1 MYIKQD
7 AWSKFFSTPLYDF
20 NPESLLFLKQS
31 GDAGYLAERDRL
43 FAAMYGEWDVLLKD
57 VNKMCN
63 AVSTLNYTV
72 VPTIEEGNEA
82 HATAKKV
89 ADIVKKA
96 LWMRSPNNELGEWRH
111 TFLQMIGT
119 LYHAICRSV
128 NVHEIIWERSA
139 GLVYPRCYAPVQ
151 PNYYGWAVQAKEPD
165 RLVLYRDGNPY
176 GKGEPFPKGK
186 FIVAINPNGP
196 DHPMRAA
203 QFISLVGWFGA
214 AKWGLPWLMKYCQ
227 VFGLPWRK
235 FTVGSEEDKA
245 AKLAELASNPVISDT
260 VVFGDENVE
269 IINAAASGA
278 SIPQAEILR
287 LAENACHKLI
297 LGQTLTS
304 DTSDNGGSLA
314 QAKVHAGV
322 MADEVMY
329 VGNYVCEILN
339 QQLIPE
345 IVRANFGAIP
355 VELIPEL
362 RCAVPQAEAN
372 LDQLQMYKGL
382 QEMGVRLVEADV
394 CDKFGVPIAGPDDKV
409 LEPAGQQAAQPGMPG
424 EVPQPDDEP
433 PTPGPQ
439 KPTLAEELNNEPIE
453 AAAAPD
459 VPDID
464 ALSAAAEAAAEDA
477 HRRWSEPFFKALAS
491 ALDQGMTPSE
501 ILSSLEDW
509 NPDTE
514 ALADALA
521 VTARVS
527 LGHGPDD
534 IEAAN
539 PGGCNQYGHGWVDN
553 ICPWGGGAGGG
564 SPMGTAGSPGGMFT
578 SGPNEG
584 NVSKG
589 IDPDEEKR
597 KKEEAAKAEAEAKR
611 KEAEAKAE
619 DERKAA
625 EEAKAKEEA
634 AKREAEEKAKREA
647 AERAKREAEERA
659 KKEAEE
665 KAKREEEERRAA
677 EEKARKEKEQKA
689 AEDDSGLDK
698 KANAKKVENAVA
710 SRAKKPKDT
719 SLIPMPVDKTPKMNA
734 PVELGNYAKMPTNDD
749 DKSAENLAIREAHAL
764 NLTNHQMQ
772 NWNSLS
778 VKQRA
783 LLKDYTDD
791 SFEDINRSLYDSRG
805 LISDRGLDYYMDM
818 QAEAVGLHQAI
829 NKFSTPYNMM
839 VTRGTDNAELVNM
852 GLGELMPSWGK
863 IDTTAVKAMQKKLTK
878 GEKIEYTNPAFSST
892 SLDSSNTQYKRS
904 VIIKTFVPKGTHA
917 VYAEPFSVYGKLKN
931 GLNTLTPNA
940 MLGVSPRGENELL
953 LNSGTKHRVLSVKVV
968 DNTLEIYTIVEQS

>member
-82 HATAKKV
+82 HATAQKV

-345 IVRANFGAIP
+345 IVRANFGTVP

-382 QEMGVRLVEADV
+382 QEMGVRLVESDV

-459 VPDID
+459 IPDID

-501 ILSSLEDW
+501 ILSSLEGW

-539 PGGCNQYGHGWVDN
+539 PGGCNQYGHGWVDK
-553 ICPWGGGAGGG
+553 ICPWGGGSGSG

-578 SGPNEG
+578 SGPNAG

-597 KKEEAAKAEAEAKR
+597 KKEEAAKAEADAKR

-619 DERKAA
+619 AERKAA

-634 AKREAEEKAKREA
+634 AEKTNDTKRIKKVQSIDKKREKDAKSVIKKTGWPPADADAYREKMHILNQ
-647 AERAKREAEERA
+647 EAEDALYAELGDDYFNVGSEAIPANLQESIKASDSLLNDKAGDELAGEISKMQAVMQINFSTLVGGRRIGDYGMEESEGIINRKNGRFMNCFEAGRTNGDYLEYRDYIER
-659 KKEAEE
+659 KNLGG
-665 KAKREEEERRAA
+665 
-677 EEKARKEKEQKA
+677 
-689 AEDDSGLDK
+689 S
-698 KANAKKVENAVA
+698 
-710 SRAKKPKDT
+710 T
-719 SLIPMPVDKTPKMNA
+719 SLPIPSARPT
-734 PVELGNYAKMPTNDD
+734 YALLHYSLDSAIAEQNNRLYGDCFVTFD
-749 DKSAENLAIREAHAL
+749 DKVRERTTFTA
-764 NLTNHQMQ
+764 
-772 NWNSLS
+772 
-778 VKQRA
+778 
-783 LLKDYTDD
+783 DD
-791 SFEDINRSLYDSRG
+791 SFNVAGPKNFATPITSPDVRKGLSLRKDQVELMNNFG
-805 LISDRGLDYYMDM
+805 F
-818 QAEAVGLHQAI
+818 EAVKKRTGYLEAQIHGRLTTNHI
-829 NKFSTPYNMM
+829 KSVGVPST
-839 VTRGTDNAELVNM
+839 VDDNETKATQIKEML
-852 GLGELMPSWGK
+852 EKSTGK
-863 IDTTAVKAMQKKLTK
+863 TFK
-878 GEKIEYTNPAFSST
+878 
-892 SLDSSNTQYKRS
+892 
-904 VIIKTFVPKGTHA
+904 IIKR
-917 VYAEPFSVYGKLKN
+917 
-931 GLNTLTPNA
+931 
-940 MLGVSPRGENELL
+940 RGYIE
-953 LNSGTKHRVLSVKVV
+953 VV
-968 DNTLEIYTIVEQS
+968 QK

>member
-57 VNKMCN
+57 VDKMCN
-63 AVSTLNYTV
+63 AVATLNYTV
-72 VPTIEEGNEA
+72 VPTTEEGSES
-82 HATAKKV
+82 HAAAQKV
-89 ADIVKKA
+89 ADVVSKA
-96 LWMRSPNNELGEWRH
+96 LWMRSPNNELGQWRH
-111 TFLQMIGT
+111 TFLQMVGT

-151 PNYYGWAVQAKEPD
+151 PNYYGWAVQANEPD

-186 FIVAINPNGP
+186 FIVALNPNGP

-203 QFISLVGWFGA
+203 RFISLVGWFGA

-287 LAENACHKLI
+287 LAENACHKLV

-345 IVRANFGAIP
+345 IVRANFGTVP

-382 QEMGVRLVEADV
+382 QEMGVRLVESDV

-439 KPTLAEELNNEPIE
+439 KPTLAEELNDEPIE

-477 HRRWSEPFFKALAS
+477 HSRWSEPFFKALAS

-501 ILSSLEDW
+501 ILNSLDGW

-619 DERKAA
+619 AERKAA

-647 AERAKREAEERA
+647 AERAKHEN
-659 KKEAEE
+659 EE
-665 KAKREEEERRAA
+665 KASGINTKTTTKQLAAALNKRSTNMSEEGLLQMPA
-677 EEKARKEKEQKA
+677 KNVQKT
-689 AEDDSGLDK
+689 DYPGQKL
-698 KANAKKVENAVA
+698 V
-710 SRAKKPKDT
+710 
-719 SLIPMPVDKTPKMNA
+719 
-734 PVELGNYAKMPTNDD
+734 YAKAPTGYSDN
-749 DKSAENLAIREAHAL
+749 SEENTVIREAHAVNLSNYQSKAWDRLSKPERQLL
-764 NLTNHQMQ
+764 NN
-772 NWNSLS
+772 
-778 VKQRA
+778 
-783 LLKDYTDD
+783 YTDID
-791 SFEDINRSLYDSRG
+791 YEDINSVLYDKNRAMREMSEH
-805 LISDRGLDYYMDM
+805 DFEYY
-818 QAEAVGLHQAI
+818 EKVGKNLHGII
-829 NKFSTPYNMM
+829 NEFRTPYNLE
-839 VTRGTDNAELVNM
+839 VTRGAGAAEARSM
-852 GLGELMPSWGK
+852 GLNDIISEDGNINKNALR
-863 IDTTAVKAMQKKLTK
+863 TFKARLKN
-878 GEKIEYTNPAFSST
+878 GEKITYTNKAFSST
-892 SLDSSNTQYKRS
+892 SLDSENSGFAHRD
-904 VIIKTFVPKGTHA
+904 VIIKTFVPKGTSA
-917 VYAEPFSVYGKLKN
+917 VYAEPFSRFGSRKEKLEN
-931 GLNTLTPNA
+931 YTPN
-940 MLGVSPRGENELL
+940 MFLGIKPREENELL
-953 LNSGTKHRVLSVKVV
+953 INSGTEHQILSIKEV
-968 DNTLEIYTIVEQS
+968 DNRLFVYTMVVNHEKRK

>member
-57 VNKMCN
+57 VDKMCN
-63 AVSTLNYTV
+63 AVATLNYTV
-72 VPTIEEGNEA
+72 VPTTEEGSES
-82 HATAKKV
+82 HAAAQKV
-89 ADIVKKA
+89 ADVVSKA
-96 LWMRSPNNELGEWRH
+96 LWMRSPNNELGQWRH
-111 TFLQMIGT
+111 TFLQMVGT

-151 PNYYGWAVQAKEPD
+151 PNYYGWAVQANEPD

-186 FIVAINPNGP
+186 FVVALNPNGP

-203 QFISLVGWFGA
+203 RFISLVGWFGA

-355 VELIPEL
+355 VELMPEL

-382 QEMGVRLVEADV
+382 QEMGVRLVESDV

-424 EVPQPDDEP
+424 EVPRPDDEP

-439 KPTLAEELNNEPIE
+439 KPTLAEELNDEPIE

-464 ALSAAAEAAAEDA
+464 ALSAAADAAAADA
-477 HRRWSEPFFKALAS
+477 HRRWSEPFFKALAA
-491 ALDQGMTPSE
+491 ALDQGLTPSE
-501 ILSSLEDW
+501 ILKSLEGW

-521 VTARVS
+521 VTARVA

-564 SPMGTAGSPGGMFT
+564 AMGTGGSPGGMFI
-578 SGPNEG
+578 SGPNAG

-619 DERKAA
+619 AERKAA

-634 AKREAEEKAKREA
+634 AKRESEEKAKREA
-647 AERAKREAEERA
+647 VERELKVLSIEKKRE
-659 KKEAEE
+659 KEAKSLVKKTGWPPVHAEVFRNEMHKVTQKAEDELYNVLGDEYFNVGREAVPKSLSEKIDAADSLLNEEAGAILADEVSKRQAVMSVSYRFLIEGKPTENDAELKTGGILSKRNGRFQNCFEAGRRGEKYLEYRNKVERRMLGAKDISAAQRPTYAFLERSLETAIQNTNNGNYGDVYVTFEE
-665 KAKREEEERRAA
+665 KVRER
-677 EEKARKEKEQKA
+677 
-689 AEDDSGLDK
+689 
-698 KANAKKVENAVA
+698 
-710 SRAKKPKDT
+710 T
-719 SLIPMPVDKTPKMNA
+719 TF
-734 PVELGNYAKMPTNDD
+734 LG
-749 DKSAENLAIREAHAL
+749 
-764 NLTNHQMQ
+764 
-772 NWNSLS
+772 
-778 VKQRA
+778 
-783 LLKDYTDD
+783 DD
-791 SFEDINRSLYDSRG
+791 SFENFGSGKYATPITSPNVKKGLSLSDAQITALNRGRG
-805 LISDRGLDYYMDM
+805 LASAMSSSYYM
-818 QAEAVGLHQAI
+818 EAQIHGRLTTNHVKSVGVPFNLKGGRS
-829 NKFSTPYNMM
+829 NKTT
-839 VTRGTDNAELVNM
+839 TRGMASEIARKL
-852 GLGELMPSWGK
+852 S
-863 IDTTAVKAMQKKLTK
+863 TATGRKT
-878 GEKIEYTNPAFSST
+878 KIEM
-892 SLDSSNTQYKRS
+892 K
-904 VIIKTFVPKGTHA
+904 KTHW
-917 VYAEPFSVYGKLKN
+917 E
-931 GLNTLTPNA
+931 
-940 MLGVSPRGENELL
+940 VSFE
-953 LNSGTKHRVLSVKVV
+953 
-968 DNTLEIYTIVEQS
+968 

>member
-82 HATAKKV
+82 HATAQKV

-165 RLVLYRDGNPY
+165 RLVLFRDGNPY

-345 IVRANFGAIP
+345 IVRANFGTIP

-382 QEMGVRLVEADV
+382 QEIGVRLVEADV

-424 EVPQPDDEP
+424 EVPQPDNES

-501 ILSSLEDW
+501 ILSSLEGW

-539 PGGCNQYGHGWVDN
+539 PGGCNQYGHGWVDK

-589 IDPDEEKR
+589 IAPDEEKR
-597 KKEEAAKAEAEAKR
+597 KKEEAKI
-611 KEAEAKAE
+611 
-619 DERKAA
+619 
-625 EEAKAKEEA
+625 EETPKTEPISQSPQLS
-634 AKREAEEKAKREA
+634 EKAKSIEA
-647 AERAKREAEERA
+647 NQA
-659 KKEAEE
+659 KEAN
-665 KAKREEEERRAA
+665 KIVDKYGFPPKDYHSFREEMHEVTQKSEDELYNELGREYFKVGKEAIPSSLVQNI
-677 EEKARKEKEQKA
+677 EKEKSLLNKEAGEQLASEISKRQA
-689 AEDDSGLDK
+689 IMMISYRDLAGGVKHGQIEEGVISKENGRFLNCFEAGDRDDEYLELRNNVETRLLGATEINPVKRPTYALLERSFETSIDNYSGRLGYGDIFVAFDDSVK
-698 KANAKKVENAVA
+698 E
-710 SRAKKPKDT
+710 RT
-719 SLIPMPVDKTPKMNA
+719 TF
-734 PVELGNYAKMPTNDD
+734 LG
-749 DKSAENLAIREAHAL
+749 
-764 NLTNHQMQ
+764 
-772 NWNSLS
+772 
-778 VKQRA
+778 
-783 LLKDYTDD
+783 DD
-791 SFEDINRSLYDSRG
+791 SFDVDGKKYATPILSPHVKKGLSLPDYIINPLNKGVGIDKALNNSEYLEAQIHGRLTTRHIKSVGVPFDIGGFKANEGTTR
-805 LISDRGLDYYMDM
+805 DM
-818 QAEAVGLHQAI
+818 ANEIA
-829 NKFSTPYNMM
+829 
-839 VTRGTDNAELVNM
+839 
-852 GLGELMPSWGK
+852 
-863 IDTTAVKAMQKKLTK
+863 KKLQKSTGRKTK
-878 GEKIEYTNPAFSST
+878 VTKA
-892 SLDSSNTQYKRS
+892 
-904 VIIKTFVPKGTHA
+904 
-917 VYAEPFSVYGKLKN
+917 KN
-931 GLNTLTPNA
+931 HWE
-940 MLGVSPRGENELL
+940 VSFR
-953 LNSGTKHRVLSVKVV
+953 
-968 DNTLEIYTIVEQS
+968 

>member
-31 GDAGYLAERDRL
+31 GDAGYLVERDRL

-57 VNKMCN
+57 VDKMSN
-63 AVSTLNYTV
+63 AVATLNYTV
-72 VPTIEEGNEA
+72 VPITEEGNA
-82 HATAKKV
+82 SHPAAQKI
-89 ADIVKKA
+89 ADVVSKA
-96 LWMRSPNNELGEWRH
+96 LWMRSPNAELGHWRH
-111 TFLQMIGT
+111 SFLQMVGT

-128 NVHEIIWERSA
+128 NVHEIIWERSN
-139 GLVYPRCYAPVQ
+139 GLLYPRCYAPVQ
-151 PNYYGWAVQAKEPD
+151 PNYYGWAVQANEPD

-176 GKGEPFPKGK
+176 GKGEPFPRGK
-186 FIVAINPNGP
+186 FIVALNPNGP

-203 QFISLVGWFGA
+203 RFISLVGWFGA

-245 AKLAELASNPVISDT
+245 AKLAELAANPVISDT
-260 VVFGDENVE
+260 VVFGEENVE

-304 DTSDNGGSLA
+304 DTSADGGSLA

-329 VGNYVCEILN
+329 VGNYVCEVLN

-345 IVRANFGAIP
+345 IVRANFGAVP
-355 VELIPEL
+355 AELIPEL
-362 RCAVPQAEAN
+362 RCSVPQAEAN
-372 LDQLQMYKGL
+372 LDQLQMYIGL
-382 QEMGVRLVEADV
+382 QQMGVRLVESDV
-394 CDKFGVPIAGPDDKV
+394 CDKFGVPIAGQDDKI
-409 LEPAGQQAAQPGMPG
+409 LAPAGQQAAQPDMPG
-424 EVPQPDDEP
+424 EIPQPDGNP

-439 KPTLAEELNNEPIE
+439 KPTLAEELNDEPIE
-453 AAAAPD
+453 ASDAPE

-464 ALSAAAEAAAEDA
+464 ALTKAAEEAAEDA

-501 ILSSLEDW
+501 ILSSLEGW

-521 VTARVS
+521 VTARAS

-539 PGGCNQYGHGWVDN
+539 YGGCNQYGHGYIDN
-553 ICPWGGGAGGG
+553 ICPIGGGSGGG
-564 SPMGTAGSPGGMFT
+564 SPMGTGGSPGGMFT
-578 SGPNEG
+578 SGPNAG

-589 IDPDEEKR
+589 VDPDEEKR

-619 DERKAA
+619 AERKAA

-634 AKREAEEKAKREA
+634 AKKAAEEKAKREAEEKAKRET
-647 AERAKREAEERA
+647 EER
-659 KKEAEE
+659 
-665 KAKREEEERRAA
+665 AKREEEERRAA
-677 EEKARKEKEQKA
+677 EEKERDENSKYLNSKVTRNGLKQAVE
-689 AEDDSGLDK
+689 AEL
-698 KANAKKVENAVA
+698 
-710 SRAKKPKDT
+710 KKPKGHIALPTEQPEENAANAD
-719 SLIPMPVDKTPKMNA
+719 IPELAAMPDWEKRFDDEPVRMAHYLNLKAAQASTWNKLPDSQKLVLQEFTGSGYGDINMFMNGTLQQYGWYKNMPLQEKA
-734 PVELGNYAKMPTNDD
+734 KFTKSIHIKSSNLERALNKFTIPYNLTVERKGGRMEL
-749 DKSAENLAIREAHAL
+749 SAMGLENLQ
-764 NLTNHQMQ
+764 NL
-772 NWNSLS
+772 
-778 VKQRA
+778 
-783 LLKDYTDD
+783 DD
-791 SFEDINRSLYDSRG
+791 
-805 LISDRGLDYYMDM
+805 
-818 QAEAVGLHQAI
+818 AEI
-829 NKFSTPYNMM
+829 NK
-839 VTRGTDNAELVNM
+839 VNDR
-852 GLGELMPSWGK
+852 LKNGEVL
-863 IDTTAVKAMQKKLTK
+863 TYKKR
-878 GEKIEYTNPAFSST
+878 NPSST
-892 SLDSSNTQYKRS
+892 SVNRNNPWHGEV
-904 VIIKTFVPKGTHA
+904 VIRTVVRKGA
-917 VYAEPFSVYGKLKN
+917 KGFYAEPVSVHGNSDLPSHYTGKLSKKIAN
-931 GLNTLTPNA
+931 NIDP
-940 MLGVSPRGENELL
+940 SGENEIILPASTKYRI
-953 LNSGTKHRVLSVKVV
+953 LNVKKV
-968 DNTLEIYTIVEQS
+968 DNKLYVYTMTV

>member
-82 HATAKKV
+82 HATAQKV

-345 IVRANFGAIP
+345 IVRANFGSIP
-355 VELIPEL
+355 AELIPEL

-409 LEPAGQQAAQPGMPG
+409 LEPAGQQAAQQGMPG
-424 EVPQPDDEP
+424 EVPHPEDEP

-439 KPTLAEELNNEPIE
+439 KPTLAEELNDEPIE
-453 AAAAPD
+453 ASAAPD

-501 ILSSLEDW
+501 ILSSLEGW

-539 PGGCNQYGHGWVDN
+539 PGGCNQYGHGWVDK
-553 ICPWGGGAGGG
+553 ICPWGGGSGGG

-578 SGPNEG
+578 SGPNAG
-584 NVSKG
+584 NVSKS

-619 DERKAA
+619 AERKAA

-665 KAKREEEERRAA
+665 KAKREEEERREA
-677 EEKARKEKEQKA
+677 EEKARKADSKYINRKATREGLEQAVRAEWEKPKGHIALPTEQPEENAANADIPELPAMPDWRDRDNEEGLRIAHYLNLKA
-689 AEDDSGLDK
+689 AQAGTWNKCSEAQKLAILAFTGDDY
-698 KANAKKVENAVA
+698 A
-710 SRAKKPKDT
+710 
-719 SLIPMPVDKTPKMNA
+719 IMNSYMNG
-734 PVELGNYAKMPTNDD
+734 EFQ
-749 DKSAENLAIREAHAL
+749 KSAGFQKLSLSQRIEML
-764 NLTNHQMQ
+764 
-772 NWNSLS
+772 NSLH
-778 VKQRA
+778 KKTTNLEKA
-783 LLKDYTDD
+783 L
-791 SFEDINRSLYDSRG
+791 
-805 LISDRGLDYYMDM
+805 
-818 QAEAVGLHQAI
+818 
-829 NKFSTPYNMM
+829 NKFSIPYNLT
-839 VTRGTDNAELVNM
+839 VERKAGRKELATM
-852 GLGELMPSWGK
+852 GLENLQDFDEDEINKINEKLKSGEIL
-863 IDTTAVKAMQKKLTK
+863 TYKKR
-878 GEKIEYTNPAFSST
+878 NPSST
-892 SLDSSNTQYKRS
+892 SVNRNNEWYGDV
-904 VIIKTFVPKGTHA
+904 VIRTVVRKGA
-917 VYAEPFSVYGKLKN
+917 KGFYAEPVSLNGSSSLPYNYTGKLSKEIAN
-931 GLNTLTPNA
+931 DTNPG
-940 MLGVSPRGENELL
+940 RENEIILPASTKYRI
-953 LNSGTKHRVLSVKVV
+953 LNVKKV
-968 DNTLEIYTIVEQS
+968 DNKLYVYTMTV

>member
-82 HATAKKV
+82 HATAQKV

-345 IVRANFGAIP
+345 IVRANFGTVP

-382 QEMGVRLVEADV
+382 QEMGVRLVESDV

-439 KPTLAEELNNEPIE
+439 KPTLAEELNDEPIE

-501 ILSSLEDW
+501 ILSSLEGW

-534 IEAAN
+534 IEAA
-539 PGGCNQYGHGWVDN
+539 CNQHEHKCQKGQQYHKGTTREGESQPMKQTPAQQKEKSTILRDDARCVVSRMPNGEMVVKAHRAVDT
-553 ICPWGGGAGGG
+553 P
-564 SPMGTAGSPGGMFT
+564 
-578 SGPNEG
+578 E
-584 NVSKG
+584 
-589 IDPDEEKR
+589 
-597 KKEEAAKAEAEAKR
+597 KAEAAVKGLIQECREMR
-611 KEAEAKAE
+611 KGQM
-619 DERKAA
+619 
-625 EEAKAKEEA
+625 
-634 AKREAEEKAKREA
+634 
-647 AERAKREAEERA
+647 RAKPGYGFTAPNEQEEFFVSTRTIKESIFNEAHI
-659 KKEAEE
+659 
-665 KAKREEEERRAA
+665 
-677 EEKARKEKEQKA
+677 ARS
-689 AEDDSGLDK
+689 D
-698 KANAKKVENAVA
+698 N
-710 SRAKKPKDT
+710 
-719 SLIPMPVDKTPKMNA
+719 
-734 PVELGNYAKMPTNDD
+734 
-749 DKSAENLAIREAHAL
+749 REAH
-764 NLTNHQMQ
+764 LTAA
-772 NWNSLS
+772 S
-778 VKQRA
+778 VVDQLWATSQEGIRRKPKKGDGKDMKIKWVHERYST
-783 LLKDYTDD
+783 LKIGKEWYKVKMTA
-791 SFEDINRSLYDSRG
+791 FEYKHKN
-805 LISDRGLDYYMDM
+805 
-818 QAEAVGLHQAI
+818 
-829 NKFSTPYNMM
+829 
-839 VTRGTDNAELVNM
+839 
-852 GLGELMPSWGK
+852 
-863 IDTTAVKAMQKKLTK
+863 
-878 GEKIEYTNPAFSST
+878 
-892 SLDSSNTQYKRS
+892 LDSLIYD
-904 VIIKTFVPKGTHA
+904 IKAQK
-917 VYAEPFSVYGKLKN
+917 
-931 GLNTLTPNA
+931 
-940 MLGVSPRGENELL
+940 MR
-953 LNSGTKHRVLSVKVV
+953 
-968 DNTLEIYTIVEQS
+968 

>member
-82 HATAKKV
+82 HATAQKV

-165 RLVLYRDGNPY
+165 RLVLFRDGNPY

-433 PTPGPQ
+433 PSPGPQ

-501 ILSSLEDW
+501 ILSSLEGW

-534 IEAAN
+534 IEAACN
-539 PGGCNQYGHGWVDN
+539 QHQHAPGCN
-553 ICPWGGGAGGG
+553 GG
-564 SPMGTAGSPGGMFT
+564 SKKPAVKKKAPA
-578 SGPNEG
+578 PPPPPAPAPVPV
-584 NVSKG
+584 VSSQKA
-589 IDPDEEKR
+589 ISDAYDALINR
-597 KKEEAAKAEAEAKR
+597 KP
-611 KEAEAKAE
+611 KEAPSTNYVSL
-619 DERKAA
+619 
-625 EEAKAKEEA
+625 
-634 AKREAEEKAKREA
+634 
-647 AERAKREAEERA
+647 
-659 KKEAEE
+659 
-665 KAKREEEERRAA
+665 
-677 EEKARKEKEQKA
+677 QQM
-689 AEDDSGLDK
+689 DSRTQNEIMAQLQVITNGQ
-698 KANAKKVENAVA
+698 AVA
-710 SRAKKPKDT
+710 KLKGMKLAETQHSI
-719 SLIPMPVDKTPKMNA
+719 SNDK
-734 PVELGNYAKMPTNDD
+734 VW
-749 DKSAENLAIREAHAL
+749 HAMKGHP
-764 NLTNHQMQ
+764 NLTKSDLEKIPDIVK
-772 NWNSLS
+772 NWDTLQVKDRTKNDFYRVIYTKKYPGKEYLYVEQLRPSSRS
-778 VKQRA
+778 V
-783 LLKDYTDD
+783 
-791 SFEDINRSLYDSRG
+791 NRSYFVTLY
-805 LISDRGLDYYMDM
+805 
-818 QAEAVGLHQAI
+818 
-829 NKFSTPYNMM
+829 
-839 VTRGTDNAELVNM
+839 
-852 GLGELMPSWGK
+852 
-863 IDTTAVKAMQKKLTK
+863 
-878 GEKIEYTNPAFSST
+878 
-892 SLDSSNTQYKRS
+892 
-904 VIIKTFVPKGTHA
+904 II
-917 VYAEPFSVYGKLKN
+917 
-931 GLNTLTPNA
+931 
-940 MLGVSPRGENELL
+940 
-953 LNSGTKHRVLSVKVV
+953 
-968 DNTLEIYTIVEQS
+968 